1 MSLDKSDLIKISL
14 IIGDYA
20 SPEKTK
26 REESER
32 QLKELREK
40 NLGILSLCLLEIS
53 TTKEFSDDIKIM
65 SLVLLRKILELESYK
80 WSEISH
86 ENKEKIKI
94 ASLNIINNDNYH
106 VNRNFINKA
115 ISVVEQ
121 ILITIN
127 DSNEEW
133 PELYYLINNLFT
145 LNFPKDIYKVY
156 IIVKILK
163 QSVAFL
169 SAQFT
174 KEINKINEYFL
185 PIFQYDVISN
195 NNLDILD
202 LKVLICSFYSNFL
215 IYNIDQLDL
224 FTLNSF
230 AINIIIR
237 TLNDCLSI
245 MKKDRNSEI
254 ERITSDMIDSAE
266 FLNRGSLEFFP
277 ENQIQLL
284 KIYYSI
290 IEIKSDDFDLQ
301 SLKNKCFQRVLDIF
315 LLKTLPKEELEKSIK
330 KYLDNLFQYCYNE
343 LNVEFNN
350 RNKEFSNI
358 SGNYTSYEKV
368 PKVDYDIINLLLDIT
383 SKFIEEDEKSIII
396 ELSKSLLNNTDIIY
410 KYTGLMIFPQIIESS
425 KKFSEIES
433 FIPIILSNMSNDN
446 NQIRF
451 ASAYCTCYFI
461 INFKNHFIKKYSQ
474 NFLSGLLK
482 VIKEEK
488 CKHTKCEMIL
498 CFNSYISQLEEEYE
512 DQANDDTESGDELD
526 DKNNNVINNENIN
539 NNSNLTAKDYMNQ
552 NCKEIFEFLYQMFN
566 SSIDNDTQHSLV
578 KETLLNSIIICIEF
592 YEEKCKPFAIKYIEY
607 FAKYLDFIY
616 MNKKND
622 NLYIGLL
629 NVLSSFGKYEED
641 YFAKYLPSLFRCLEV
656 ILINIKEKTPDL
668 NHFQTTLK
676 NLLPIIINKNTDLIP
691 LFLKDVLDLLKFII
705 NIDINENKEEDSNIN
720 YLEDINSILKVLNQS
735 IEILEDKCIQ
745 YIQPIEEIIIEIN
758 TKYKNNSDFHLTI
771 GNILY
776 IFIKIINEEKIK
788 DKTAFKNLG
797 KKYLEILANILKNEL
812 KISNCVILTEDF
824 NKIIEYI
831 ISYMD
836 QNELES
842 VFQGIIDLFNTFDER
857 RLKFIKSKNKK
868 ENEKEEKEKKEE
880 KEQNKNEDEESLSSL
895 TPEEEEDEED
905 IINFLSTKIKE
916 SEQIL
921 ENFSLI
927 IENILKYGNKN
938 YLNNIYNVI
947 YSKILPSLINSE
959 QNFPL
964 LRKYPNNL
972 KIAAN
977 LIDDIFEYSNFN
989 ILDQT
994 HIEKLISI
1002 LINFTQNKQAN
1013 IRQSSSYGLGIFLK
1027 LADVNSIYPKYS
1039 SNILLA
1045 LKTSFELYFKNK
1057 NNDILS
1063 REEGLAFD
1071 NFIASFGKTICFKN
1085 LSDINYIYLWIENL
1099 PIKYDETEMEE
1110 EHDILCEF
1118 ILKDKH
1124 KFYNFDEIHLY
1135 KIVKIFLEIYKEKNS
1150 SNGDIDKK
1158 IKFIIKNKEEFRNVI
1173 DKIYNEYKIQTQN
1186 KIISKYLNKLKELTK

>member
-1 MSLDKSDLIKISL
+1 MSLDKSDLIKLSL

-20 SPEKTK
+20 SPEKNK

-40 NLGILSLCLLEIS
+40 NLGILSICLLEIS
-53 TTKEFSDDIKIM
+53 TTKDFSDDIKIM
-65 SLVLLRKILELESYK
+65 SLVLLRKIIELESNK
-80 WSEISH
+80 WGEILPS
-86 ENKEKIKI
+86 NKEKIKLS
-94 ASLNIINNDNYH
+94 ALNIINNDDFYLNK
-106 VNRNFINKA
+106 NFINKA
-115 ISVVEQ
+115 ISVIEQ

-133 PELYYLINNLFT
+133 PELYHLINNLFN
-145 LNFPKDIYKVY
+145 LNFPKDISKIN
-156 IIVKILK
+156 IIVKLLK
-163 QSVAFL
+163 QSVAYLSDQFL
-169 SAQFT
+169 
-174 KEINKINEYFL
+174 KEINKINNYFL
-185 PIFQYDVISN
+185 PIIKHDIISN
-195 NNLDILD
+195 NDLNILE
-202 LKVLICSFYSNFL
+202 LKSLICSFYSNFL

-230 AINIIIR
+230 AIDIIIK
-237 TLNDCLSI
+237 TLNDCLNI
-245 MKKDRNSEI
+245 MKKERNSEI

-266 FLNRGSLEFFP
+266 FLTRGSLEFFP

-290 IEIKSDDFDLQ
+290 IEIKSNDFDLQ
-301 SLKNKCFQRVLDIF
+301 SIKNKCFLRVLDIF

-330 KYLDNLFQYCYNE
+330 IYLDNLFQYCYKE

-368 PKVDYDIINLLLDIT
+368 PKVDYDILNFLLDIT
-383 SKFIEEDEKSIII
+383 SKFIEEDEKAIII
-396 ELSKSLLNNTDIIY
+396 ELSKSLLTNTNIIY
-410 KYTGLMIFPQIIESS
+410 KYTGLMLFPQIIESS

-433 FIPIILSNMSNDN
+433 FIPIILSNISNDN

-461 INFKNHFIKKYSQ
+461 INFKKHFIKKYSQ

-482 VIKEEK
+482 AIKDEK

-498 CFNSYISQLEEEYE
+498 CFNTYISQLEEEFE

-526 DKNNNVINNENIN
+526 DKNNNTNNNENIN
-539 NNSNLTAKDYMNQ
+539 NNNLMAKDYVNQ
-552 NCKEIFEFLYQMFN
+552 YCQEIFEFLYQMFN
-566 SSIDNDTQHSLV
+566 SSIDNDTQFSLV
-578 KETLLNSIIICIEF
+578 KEILLNSIIICINF
-592 YEEKCKPFAIKYIEY
+592 YEEKCKPFAINYIEY
-607 FAKYLDFIY
+607 FAKYLDIIY

-641 YFAKYLPSLFRCLEV
+641 YFAKYLPSLFKCLEV

-676 NLLPIIINKNTDLIP
+676 NLLPIIINKNTELIP
-691 LFLKDVLDLLKFII
+691 LFLKDVLDLLKYI
-705 NIDINENKEEDSNIN
+705 IDIDTKENKEEDSNIN

-735 IEILEDKCIQ
+735 IEILEEKCIK
-745 YIQPIEEIIIEIN
+745 YIQPIEDIIIEIN
-758 TKYKNNSDFHLTI
+758 TKYKNNSDFNLTI

-776 IFIKIINEEKIK
+776 VFIKIINEEKNK
-788 DKTAFKNLG
+788 DKNALKNLG
-797 KKYLEILANILKNEL
+797 KKYLDRLVNILNNEL

-842 VFQGIIDLFNTFDER
+842 VFQGIIDLFNTFEER

-868 ENEKEEKEKKEE
+868 ENEKEEKE
-880 KEQNKNEDEESLSSL
+880 QNKKVDEESLSSL
-895 TPEEEEDEED
+895 TPEEEEEED
-905 IINFLSTKIKE
+905 IIDFLNTKIKE

-947 YSKILPSLINSE
+947 YSKILPTLMNSE

-964 LRKYPNNL
+964 LRKYQNNL

-977 LIDDIFEYSNFN
+977 LIDDIIEYSNFN
-989 ILDQT
+989 ILEQS

-1013 IRQSSSYGLGIFLK
+1013 IRQASSYGLGIFLK
-1027 LADVNSIYPKYS
+1027 LADTNNIYPKYS
-1039 SNILLA
+1039 NNILLA
-1045 LKTSFELYFKNK
+1045 LKTSFELFFKNK

-1071 NFIASFGKTICFKN
+1071 NFIASFGKTIYFKN

-1118 ILKDKH
+1118 ILNNKH

-1158 IKFIIKNKEEFRNVI
+1158 IKFIFKNKEEFRDVI
-1173 DKIYNEYKIQTQN
+1173 DKIYNEYKVQTQN
-1186 KIISKYLNKLKELTK
+1186 KIISKYINKLKELTQ